1 MKLMKKYLSIIW
13 VGIIFVCLGSNLFAV
28 SPISP
33 KGLYFSPKFM
43 FSHDANNVYIKDNGK
58 KGYYNYLGLS
68 VALGYGITTANTV
81 SPVRLEFEYSITKA
95 VGINKN
101 YLFHTLLGTIYYDIN
116 FFFTDTEITDESK
129 RNILQNQY
137 PLFSIYLG
145 FSIGTK
151 INTQL
156 NSKIEQDLGKGT
168 NYPYDDKL
176 NIARHSIVFGFSGGF
191 SFNIKSWLA
200 ADIGYRFVID
210 VTPRWYHEVLLGLR
224 FTIPKI

>member
-1 MKLMKKYLSIIW
+1 MKRYLFVVI
-13 VGIIFVCLGSNLFAV
+13 GIIFICLSSNLFAV
-28 SPISP
+28 SPVSP

-43 FSHDANNVYIKDNGK
+43 FSHDANNIYIKDNGK

-68 VALGYGITTANTV
+68 VAMGYGIPTTNTV

-129 RNILQNQY
+129 INILQNQY

-145 FSIGTK
+145 FSFGTK

-156 NSKIEQDLGKGT
+156 KSKIERGELSVDITDDNDLNVT
-168 NYPYDDKL
+168 RN
-176 NIARHSIVFGFSGGF
+176 AIVFGFSGGF

-200 ADIGYRFVID
+200 ADIGYRFIID
-210 VTPRWYHEVLLGLR
+210 VTPRWYHEILRGLR

>member
-1 MKLMKKYLSIIW
+1 MKRYLFVVIGI
-13 VGIIFVCLGSNLFAV
+13 GIIFICLSSNLFAV
-28 SPISP
+28 SPVSP

-43 FSHDANNVYIKDNGK
+43 FSHDANNIYIKDNGK

-68 VALGYGITTANTV
+68 VAMGYGIPTTNTV
-81 SPVRLEFEYSITKA
+81 SPVRLEFEYAIGKA

-129 RNILQNQY
+129 INILQNQY

-145 FSIGTK
+145 FSFGTK

-156 NSKIEQDLGKGT
+156 KSKVVKEEKIDYIPD
-168 NYPYDDKL
+168 NNL
-176 NIARHSIVFGFSGGF
+176 NLTRNAIVFGFSGGF

-200 ADIGYRFVID
+200 ADIGYRFIID
-210 VTPRWYHEVLLGLR
+210 VTPRWYHEILLGLR
-224 FTIPKI
+224 FTIPKL

>member
-1 MKLMKKYLSIIW
+1 MKRYLFVVI
-13 VGIIFVCLGSNLFAV
+13 GIGIVFICLSSNLFAV
-28 SPISP
+28 SPVSP

-43 FSHDANNVYIKDNGK
+43 FSHDANYIYIKDNGK

-68 VALGYGITTANTV
+68 VAMGYGIPTTNTV
-81 SPVRLEFEYSITKA
+81 SPVRLEFEYAIGKA
-95 VGINKN
+95 VGIKDN
-101 YLFHTLLGTIYYDIN
+101 LLSHTLLGTIYYDIN

-145 FSIGTK
+145 FSFGTK

-156 NSKIEQDLGKGT
+156 KSKVVKEEKIDYIPD
-168 NYPYDDKL
+168 NNL
-176 NIARHSIVFGFSGGF
+176 NLTRNAIVFGFSGGF

-200 ADIGYRFVID
+200 ADIGYRFIID
-210 VTPRWYHEVLLGLR
+210 VTPRWYHEILLGLR

>member
-1 MKLMKKYLSIIW
+1 MKKYLLFVIGI
-13 VGIIFVCLGSNLFAV
+13 GIIFICLSSNLFAV
-28 SPISP
+28 SPVSP

-43 FSHDANNVYIKDNGK
+43 FSHDANNIYIKDNGK

-68 VALGYGITTANTV
+68 VAMGYGIPTTNIA

-116 FFFTDTEITDESK
+116 FFFTDTEITDETK
-129 RNILQNQY
+129 QNILQNQY

-145 FSIGTK
+145 FSFGTK

-156 NSKIEQDLGKGT
+156 KSKIERGDLSVDIT
-168 NYPYDDKL
+168 DDNDL
-176 NIARHSIVFGFSGGF
+176 NVTRNAIVFGFSGGF

-200 ADIGYRFVID
+200 ADIGYRFIID
-210 VTPRWYHEVLLGLR
+210 VTPRWYHEILLGLR